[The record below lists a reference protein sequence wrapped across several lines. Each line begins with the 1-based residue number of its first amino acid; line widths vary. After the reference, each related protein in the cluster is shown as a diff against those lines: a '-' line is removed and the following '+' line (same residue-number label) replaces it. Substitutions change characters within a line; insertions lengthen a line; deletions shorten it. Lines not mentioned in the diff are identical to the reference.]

1 MLWARALLSSAT
13 ERTARLEP
21 QNHAGANPG
30 HLCRASSVP
39 RRARPQR
46 SPLFWATSLLLASLT
61 LGRAGHSAKTLEAR
75 HALDAGRPDRAL
87 EASAIIRR
95 WEQEEAPTVAVLPFR
110 NETSEHVDSALE
122 ALISDVETTLINAGH
137 VRVISLERQGELMA
151 EIRKQQ
157 GDGFDAG
164 QVSRWGQQLGA
175 RYLVTGKVFTT
186 DERLKK
192 ERRVQYYMF
201 LQILE
206 VETGQIVF
214 QNKSAVTKAM
224 L

>member
-1 MLWARALLSSAT
+1 MPPLQILS
-13 ERTARLEP
+13 
-21 QNHAGANPG
+21 
-30 HLCRASSVP
+30 
-39 RRARPQR
+39 R
-46 SPLFWATSLLLASLT
+46 SILVSLLVGSSLT
-61 LGRAGHSAKTLEAR
+61 LAACGPRAVRGDDVEG
-75 HALDAGRPDRAL
+75 LDDDAMSTGLDRRDLQRLLHDNMSAL
-87 EASAIIRR
+87 EASAVIRR
-95 WEQEEAPTVAVLPFR
+95 WEREEAPTVAVLPFR

-214 QNKSAVTKAM
+214 QNRSAVTKAM

>member
-1 MLWARALLSSAT
+1 MPPLS
-13 ERTARLEP
+13 L
-21 QNHAGANPG
+21 
-30 HLCRASSVP
+30 
-39 RRARPQR
+39 R
-46 SPLFWATSLLLASLT
+46 SRSLLASLLVGSSLT
-61 LGRAGHSAKTLEAR
+61 LAACGPRAVRGEDVEGLDDEAMSTGLDRKDLQRLLHDNMSALQS
-75 HALDAGRPDRAL
+75 
-87 EASAIIRR
+87 SAIIRR
-95 WEQEEAPTVAVLPFR
+95 WEQEDSPTVAVLPFR

-164 QVSRWGQQLGA
+164 QVSRWGRQLGA

-186 DERLKK
+186 DERLKN

-201 LQILE
+201 LQVLE

>member
-1 MLWARALLSSAT
+1 MSPLQFLSRSILVSLLAGSSLSLVGCGPRAVRGDDVEGLDDDAMSTGLDRRDLQRLLSD
-13 ERTARLEP
+13 
-21 QNHAGANPG
+21 NMN
-30 HLCRASSVP
+30 
-39 RRARPQR
+39 
-46 SPLFWATSLLLASLT
+46 
-61 LGRAGHSAKTLEAR
+61 
-75 HALDAGRPDRAL
+75 AL
-87 EASAIIRR
+87 EASAVIRR
-95 WEQEEAPTVAVLPFR
+95 WEQEESPTIAVLPFR

-137 VRVISLERQGELMA
+137 VRVVSLERQSELMA

-164 QVSRWGQQLGA
+164 QVSRWGRQLGA
-175 RYLVTGKVFTT
+175 RYLVTGKVFST
-186 DERLKK
+186 DERLSD

-201 LQILE
+201 LQVLE
-206 VETGQIVF
+206 VESGQIVF